1 MKFSFLLVSIILLEA
16 CNNPDAAT
24 KEKKS
29 FADSAQGA
37 KPDSSIA
44 TGNSNKDPAGSI
56 SSNSLMQTS
65 DAVLQTL
72 KLKDFAKLASFINP
86 QWGLRFTPYAYID
99 TNDSQRLTAAQ
110 LVELGRSQKKIKWG
124 VYDGSGKP
132 INLSIDHYFDKFV
145 YSKDFLNAE
154 KKSINKSMGG
164 GNSLD
169 NLKEIYSNADYTEFY
184 FSGFD
189 PKYDG
194 MDWQK
199 LRLVFKTQD
208 GRTYLIAIIHDQWT
222 I

>member
-1 MKFSFLLVSIILLEA
+1 MKFSFLLLSVILFEA
-16 CNNPDAAT
+16 CNSPDAT

-29 FADSAQGA
+29 AADSAQGV
-37 KPDSSIA
+37 KPDSSKT
-44 TGNSNKDPAGSI
+44 TGNSDKDTAGSI
-56 SSNSLMQTS
+56 SSNPLMQRS
-65 DAVLQTL
+65 DSILQTL
-72 KLKDFAKLASFINP
+72 KTKDFPKLASFINP
-86 QWGLRFTPYAYID
+86 QWGLRFTPYANID
-99 TNDSQRLTAAQ
+99 TNNSQQLSSSQ
-110 LVELGRSQKKIKWG
+110 LVELGRSQKRIKWG
-124 VYDGSGKP
+124 LYDGSGKP
-132 INLSIDHYFDKFV
+132 INLSVDLYFDKFV
-145 YSKDFLNAE
+145 YPKDFLNAE

-169 NLKEIYSNADYTEFY
+169 NLRDIYPDADYTEFY

-208 GRTYLIAIIHDQWT
+208 GHPYLIAIVHDQWT